1 MMIKVLSFFMVAM
14 MNVSL
19 FANEPMPT
27 NVGTPGAP
35 TNVVQDANSGM
46 PMDSGM
52 GLGSGN
58 GMESNGPMM
67 GKNKAMKV
75 GAKREPA
82 RRHKKKHRKH
92 NR

>member
-35 TNVVQDANSGM
+35 TDAAEDANSGV
-46 PMDSGM
+46 PMDSGV
-52 GLGSGN
+52 GLGSGD
-58 GMESNGPMM
+58 GMGSNGPIM
-67 GKNKAMKV
+67 GKNKAMKE

-82 RRHKKKHRKH
+82 RRHKKKHRK
-92 NR
+92 NKR